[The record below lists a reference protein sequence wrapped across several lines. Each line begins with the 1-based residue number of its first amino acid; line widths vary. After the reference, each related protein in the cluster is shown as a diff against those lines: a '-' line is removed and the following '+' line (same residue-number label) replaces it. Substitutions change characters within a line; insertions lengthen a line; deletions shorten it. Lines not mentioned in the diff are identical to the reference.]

1 MRYPPAQR
9 TSLGSLFLTGSW
21 DHSLLQSSILTTGT
35 SAICRSTVCQF
46 FMPVFVSPH
55 PATRH
60 FALSFNL
67 FAIFGIWIVW
77 ILLPSRAF
85 FTNCTRRKKSSEK
98 VAVFLFLTRLDKSST
113 YFEQHD
119 VIAIYY
125 FSKIRM
131 FASPDTVSHGIIDC
145 LEIVG
150 AENNTQIPEWSL
162 RNLSW
167 SGRVTEWLNEA
178 EEMHFTYL
186 HSQCAAVSTKSS
198 LMRNP
203 PHLWWPFFC
212 TEAIYCIF
220 LSGTSSPFMIALP
233 SAVEARNGVNDK
245 TFLHLRQQFQTYH

>member
-1 MRYPPAQR
+1 MDWLD
-9 TSLGSLFLTGSW
+9 SLA
-21 DHSLLQSSILTTGT
+21 QSSFLH
-35 SAICRSTVCQF
+35 QLH
-46 FMPVFVSPH
+46 MQ
-55 PATRH
+55 
-60 FALSFNL
+60 
-67 FAIFGIWIVW
+67 
-77 ILLPSRAF
+77 
-85 FTNCTRRKKSSEK
+85 KESSEK
-98 VAVFLFLTRLDKSST
+98 VAVFLFLTKLDKSST

-131 FASPDTVSHGIIDC
+131 FASPHTISHGIIDC

-167 SGRVTEWLNEA
+167 SDRVTEWLNEA

-203 PHLWWPFFC
+203 PHLWRPFFC

-220 LSGTSSPFMIALP
+220 LSGTSSPLMIALP

-245 TFLHLRQQFQTYH
+245 TSLHLRQQFQTYH